1 MPGPDIQRPAVGV
14 LTGPVVGRILNHMV
28 KRSPKLDATFRAL
41 ADPTRRAILARLR
54 TGERTISE
62 LASGFAMTLPAVS
75 KHVYVLERA
84 GLMGVRLEG
93 RVRRCRLEPAALR
106 EAEAWMADYREFWE
120 TSLDKLEQYAASTT
134 REAGTEW
141 QASERDRS
149 QHSNS
154 VERLQRRGSGSG
166 GRGRKRTD

>member
-1 MPGPDIQRPAVGV
+1 
-14 LTGPVVGRILNHMV
+14 MV
-28 KRSPKLDATFRAL
+28 KRSRRLDATFRAL

-62 LASGFAMTLPAVS
+62 LATGFAMTLPAVS

-106 EAEAWMADYREFWE
+106 EAEAWMSDYREFWE
-120 TSLDKLEQYAASTT
+120 TSLDKLEQYAASTS
-134 REAGTEW
+134 REAGTGW

-149 QHSNS
+149 QDSSS
-154 VERLQRRGSGSG
+154 VGRSQRRGSGSG
-166 GRGRKRTD
+166 GRGRKRMD